1 MLRRFV
7 EIRLA
12 GPAAVNARN
21 RAPDRVGSA
30 FLDPYRRN
38 LIPLSSMMTGACRQ
52 KTFDALLLDAG
63 GTLLQTASPVAETY
77 ATIGK
82 KYGIKTNATEIK
94 EGFRRAFS
102 ASWPEKLRYQAGQT
116 LISSYHVHV
125 LTMEAMADGRPFWR
139 HVVSEATGC
148 SNNEYFEEVYEHF
161 ARSDAWRLPSG
172 AYEVLHKLKDDG
184 VKLAVISNFD
194 TRLRKLLEGLNIS
207 NLFDAIIVSA
217 EIGYE
222 KPAAEIFRAALDQL
236 CVEAGKAVHV
246 GDDLKA
252 DKFGANAVGIN
263 CWLWGT
269 EVKSFDEIY
278 NRIMNV
284 AVQKE

>member
-30 FLDPYRRN
+30 FLNPYRRN

-52 KTFDALLLDAG
+52 RTFDALLLDAG

-77 ATIGK
+77 AAIGK
-82 KYGIKTNATEIK
+82 KYGIKTNASEIK
-94 EGFRRAFS
+94 EGFKRAFS
-102 ASWPEKLRYQAGQT
+102 ASWPEKLRYQA
-116 LISSYHVHV
+116 
-125 LTMEAMADGRPFWR
+125 DGRPFWR
-139 HVVSEATGC
+139 YVVSEATGC

-161 ARSDAWRLPSG
+161 AQSDAWRLPSG
-172 AYEVLHKLKDDG
+172 AYEVLHNLKDDG

>member
-30 FLDPYRRN
+30 FLNPYRRN
-38 LIPLSSMMTGACRQ
+38 LIPLSSMMTAGACRQ
-52 KTFDALLLDAG
+52 RTFDALLLDAG

-77 ATIGK
+77 AAIGK
-82 KYGIKTNATEIK
+82 KYGIKTNASEIK
-94 EGFRRAFS
+94 EGFKRAFS
-102 ASWPEKLRYQAGQT
+102 ASWPEKLRYQA
-116 LISSYHVHV
+116 
-125 LTMEAMADGRPFWR
+125 DGRPFWR
-139 HVVSEATGC
+139 YVVSEATGC

-161 ARSDAWRLPSG
+161 AQSDAWRLPSG
-172 AYEVLHKLKDDG
+172 AYEVLHNLKDDG